1 MPSLWSLTN
10 DPPPSHH
17 SEIYV
22 KYWAIT
28 IWKIAPVK
36 ITQMTPLPAP
46 LNFHS
51 PPDREGNLYFL
62 EPCKKKNI

>member
-22 KYWAIT
+22 KYWAI
-28 IWKIAPVK
+28 IGKIAPVK
-36 ITQMTPLPAP
+36 VTQMTPLPAP